1 MKHAAL
7 NFFLSKKTQAL
18 ACALGVI
25 SLALALLCFILPLS
39 RQRRAIEVLGS
50 NTLNQ
55 SQALTLSLAYYEP
68 KRISYLAKNPSIG
81 PSYENI
87 AGLLEAARESFGY
100 QRVYLLYQGV
110 GGSVNYLVDSEPASA
125 QEGSSYQIGCPYFTE
140 NHFYDS
146 SCEDILL
153 PIFEGK
159 HDGAYIPRIY
169 NKATVISYLPLLD
182 PQTNTVM
189 AVMGVDAKLTHTD
202 FSSFGSFNLTSASQ
216 FFSFVAI
223 VCALILFI
231 GRSLA
236 FNMGDNNKNVKNAK
250 TPKVEYTRR
259 FQKPNIAVPKEST
272 ITVDPLD
279 DIDPSDYQ

>member
-1 MKHAAL
+1 
-7 NFFLSKKTQAL
+7 
-18 ACALGVI
+18 
-25 SLALALLCFILPLS
+25 
-39 RQRRAIEVLGS
+39 
-50 NTLNQ
+50 
-55 SQALTLSLAYYEP
+55 
-68 KRISYLAKNPSIG
+68 
-81 PSYENI
+81 
-87 AGLLEAARESFGY
+87 
-100 QRVYLLYQGV
+100 
-110 GGSVNYLVDSEPASA
+110 
-125 QEGSSYQIGCPYFTE
+125 
-140 NHFYDS
+140 
-146 SCEDILL
+146 
-153 PIFEGK
+153 
-159 HDGAYIPRIY
+159 
-169 NKATVISYLPLLD
+169 
-182 PQTNTVM
+182 
-189 AVMGVDAKLTHTD
+189 MGVDAKLTHTD